1 MIVQLKRFLLVK
13 VQLYYSG
20 STTSSSRS
28 RVWYRYVLYY
38 RYVLLLLASSSSYS
52 HTTSTSSSTTT
63 TTSSSS
69 TTSSTTSTTSS
80 SSSRSSYQY
89 YYSTSSSTAVTF
101 GRLDRLRLTFCARR
115 LRPVATTSHTP
126 RPAPPSAPQD
136 LLDMLTHVSLP
147 HRSAPPSLEARM
159 VRTKSTPWWLAL
171 PRVVGCILFRGY
183 TYFTGAWHV
192 AGACDGIEPTVSTA
206 CNSGE
211 C

>member
-1 MIVQLKRFLLVK
+1 
-13 VQLYYSG
+13 
-20 STTSSSRS
+20 
-28 RVWYRYVLYY
+28 
-38 RYVLLLLASSSSYS
+38 
-52 HTTSTSSSTTT
+52 
-63 TTSSSS
+63 
-69 TTSSTTSTTSS
+69 
-80 SSSRSSYQY
+80 
-89 YYSTSSSTAVTF
+89 
-101 GRLDRLRLTFCARR
+101 
-115 LRPVATTSHTP
+115 
-126 RPAPPSAPQD
+126 
-136 LLDMLTHVSLP
+136 MLTHVSLP